1 MGGWRKYGAPCHRV
15 HGRDV
20 RSWGDRMTEMGE
32 RGARERGAQNHG
44 IGIVAATIIA
54 VAVRR
59 GATQAST
66 VPIDPRPIHRRLDIE

>member
-1 MGGWRKYGAPCHRV
+1 
-15 HGRDV
+15 
-20 RSWGDRMTEMGE
+20 MTEMGE
-32 RGARERGAQNHG
+32 RGARARGAHTHG